1 VFVLRF
7 SLFEPTDLLV
17 IVINT
22 KEIKKMTDNISITLY
37 SFALV
42 WTLLP
47 CKINIM
53 VCIYSEFVCVC
64 GYICIYVCM
73 CVCVC
78 ARVCVVAALVKQHAQ
93 RLRRN
98 ILSPVY

>member
-1 VFVLRF
+1 
-7 SLFEPTDLLV
+7 
-17 IVINT
+17 
-22 KEIKKMTDNISITLY
+22 MTDNISITLH
-37 SFALV
+37 SGALV

-53 VCIYSEFVCVC
+53 VCTYSE
-64 GYICIYVCM
+64 YVCM
-73 CVCVC
+73 CVKIYMYICVCVCVCVC